1 MRAWTAPRCACPPL
15 PPRGRA
21 GIHFRR
27 ALPACWR
34 LGAGSPRQRTPRGR
48 VLAAW
53 FPGAT
58 LWVCPRGL
66 TSCLSRVFCAHRRSK
81 ARGAHFS
88 CERSRALG
96 SRHAH
101 PQLRCRLGSLGLG
114 PGEGLDCSPLRV
126 RAVSAAW
133 ACWNPFSARA
143 AGMLAPPG
151 GPSRSDLDAAA
162 GLHGQEVKAAGLG
175 PTARNL
181 R

>member
-34 LGAGSPRQRTPRGR
+34 LGAGSPRQRAPRRR
-48 VLAAW
+48 VLASW
-53 FPGAT
+53 CPRT
-58 LWVCPRGL
+58 SLWACPRGL
-66 TSCLSRVFCAHRRSK
+66 TSCLSRVFCAHRRFK

-88 CERSRALG
+88 CQRSRALG
-96 SRHAH
+96 SRHAR
-101 PQLRCRLGSLGLG
+101 PQLRCRPGSLGLG
-114 PGEGLDCSPLRV
+114 PGEGLDCSLLRV

-143 AGMLAPPG
+143 AGMLAP
-151 GPSRSDLDAAA
+151 DL
-162 GLHGQEVKAAGLG
+162 GLSSCLIRAQAHQNHISFWA
-175 PTARNL
+175 T
-181 R
+181 